1 MDQNVPSGSSGNE
14 KNSTDT
20 GNYEWHWWYSMLGAT
35 IILAIVFVIS
45 R

>member
-1 MDQNVPSGSSGNE
+1 MGQKSGSSSTE
-14 KNSTDT
+14 KDFTDP
-20 GNYEWHWWYSMLGAT
+20 GKYEWHWWYSMLGAT

>member
-1 MDQNVPSGSSGNE
+1 MGQNVQSGSRGDE

>member
-1 MDQNVPSGSSGNE
+1 MGQNVQSGSRGDQ
-14 KNSTDT
+14 KNSADT
-20 GNYEWHWWYSMLGAT
+20 GNYEWHWWYSMLVAT